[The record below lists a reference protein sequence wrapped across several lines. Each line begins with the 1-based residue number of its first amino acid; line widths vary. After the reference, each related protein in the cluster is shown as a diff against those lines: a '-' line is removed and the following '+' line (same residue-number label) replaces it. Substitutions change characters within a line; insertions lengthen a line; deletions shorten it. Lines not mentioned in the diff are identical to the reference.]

1 MSCAASTT
9 SGASSCA
16 TSVPALS
23 GFGQN
28 HPASKLTE
36 EQKEALKKKQE
47 VREEKK
53 RQEREIR
60 YKAWADTKAKLS
72 DATSKKA
79 KLRDGGT
86 SHTSHHAGDSG
97 IYSITADS
105 GTTYYGSTPEEV
117 AERERKGK
125 ERQEKKQQ
133 RREARAEIAKTVKA
147 KRNEATKKREKIR
160 LAVTWLTL
168 KLHL

>member
-1 MSCAASTT
+1 MADCGSYSAGDCGGSSSFGDSDT
-9 SGASSCA
+9 SHCY
-16 TSVPALS
+16 TSHHA
-23 GFGQN
+23 G
-28 HPASKLTE
+28 
-36 EQKEALKKKQE
+36 
-47 VREEKK
+47 
-53 RQEREIR
+53 
-60 YKAWADTKAKLS
+60 
-72 DATSKKA
+72 
-79 KLRDGGT
+79 DGGT

-105 GTTYYGSTPEEV
+105 GTTYYNLTPEEV

-168 KLHL
+168 RLHL

>member
-1 MSCAASTT
+1 MADCGSYSAGDCGGSSLFGDSGTANCYT
-9 SGASSCA
+9 S
-16 TSVPALS
+16 
-23 GFGQN
+23 
-28 HPASKLTE
+28 
-36 EQKEALKKKQE
+36 
-47 VREEKK
+47 
-53 RQEREIR
+53 
-60 YKAWADTKAKLS
+60 Y
-72 DATSKKA
+72 
-79 KLRDGGT
+79 
-86 SHTSHHAGDSG
+86 HAGDSG

>member
-1 MSCAASTT
+1 MADCVSYSAGDCGSSSSFGDSGT
-9 SGASSCA
+9 SHCY
-16 TSVPALS
+16 TSHHA
-23 GFGQN
+23 G
-28 HPASKLTE
+28 
-36 EQKEALKKKQE
+36 
-47 VREEKK
+47 
-53 RQEREIR
+53 
-60 YKAWADTKAKLS
+60 
-72 DATSKKA
+72 
-79 KLRDGGT
+79 DGGT
-86 SHTSHHAGDSG
+86 SHTSHNAGDSG

-133 RREARAEIAKTVKA
+133 RREARAEVANTIKA
-147 KRNEATKKREKIR
+147 KRNETTKKSEKIR

>member
-9 SGASSCA
+9 CGASSCA
-16 TSVPALS
+16 TSAPALS

-60 YKAWADTKAKLS
+60 YKAWADIKAKLS

-79 KLRDGGT
+79 KLRL
-86 SHTSHHAGDSG
+86 
-97 IYSITADS
+97 Y
-105 GTTYYGSTPEEV
+105 
-117 AERERKGK
+117 
-125 ERQEKKQQ
+125 
-133 RREARAEIAKTVKA
+133 
-147 KRNEATKKREKIR
+147 AT
-160 LAVTWLTL
+160 LL
-168 KLHL
+168 KLRLHL

>member
-1 MSCAASTT
+1 MSFAASTT
-9 SGASSCA
+9 CGASSCA
-16 TSVPALS
+16 TSAPTLS

-79 KLRDGGT
+79 KLRL
-86 SHTSHHAGDSG
+86 
-97 IYSITADS
+97 Y
-105 GTTYYGSTPEEV
+105 
-117 AERERKGK
+117 
-125 ERQEKKQQ
+125 
-133 RREARAEIAKTVKA
+133 
-147 KRNEATKKREKIR
+147 AT
-160 LAVTWLTL
+160 LL
-168 KLHL
+168 KLRLHL

>member
-79 KLRDGGT
+79 KLRD
-86 SHTSHHAGDSG
+86 SG